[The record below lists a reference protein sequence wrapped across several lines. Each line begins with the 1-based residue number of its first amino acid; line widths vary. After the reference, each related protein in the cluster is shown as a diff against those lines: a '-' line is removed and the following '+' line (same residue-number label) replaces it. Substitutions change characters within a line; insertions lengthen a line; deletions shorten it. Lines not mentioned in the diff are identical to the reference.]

1 MFVRGSN
8 HKGAIAELKIATA
21 ATELGIDVL
30 RPMAEHGRY
39 DLGFELGRRILR
51 VQCKWGGLD
60 RKAGVIK
67 VNLTSSWLLPSGYVR
82 TTYQAGELDLVAVY
96 CGDLDRCYL
105 LDAVAIVGRRSIWL
119 RLSPPKNQQRACIN
133 LAADYEFA
141 GAVAQLEE
149 RRAGSAQVGGSSP
162 PSSIPSGGLA
172 AVVGAHQFRNH
183 FGFYM
188 ERAAAGE
195 EVLVTR
201 RGRPTVR
208 LSPAQEPLPLAA

>member
-67 VNLTSSWLLPSGYVR
+67 VNLTSSWFLPS
-82 TTYQAGELDLVAVY
+82 E
-96 CGDLDRCYL
+96 
-105 LDAVAIVGRRSIWL
+105 RS
-119 RLSPPKNQQRACIN
+119 
-133 LAADYEFA
+133 
-141 GAVAQLEE
+141 
-149 RRAGSAQVGGSSP
+149 
-162 PSSIPSGGLA
+162 
-172 AVVGAHQFRNH
+172 
-183 FGFYM
+183 
-188 ERAAAGE
+188 
-195 EVLVTR
+195 
-201 RGRPTVR
+201 
-208 LSPAQEPLPLAA
+208 